1 MYLMITIIKEEF
13 FETNNM
19 TEKEIDVNDYI
30 DVSAMLKQ
38 LDIENAKQVLR
49 DAGYYVDNLWQ
60 TQDVFARFECTEQEA
75 QMVLDQANTDDII
88 QEKIWN
94 EIGYC
99 AENMNL
105 KPIE

>member
-1 MYLMITIIKEEF
+1 MEANEITIKDH
-13 FETNNM
+13 
-19 TEKEIDVNDYI
+19 IDI
-30 DVSAMLKQ
+30 SAVLKQ
-38 LDIENAKQVLR
+38 LDIENAKQVLKS
-49 DAGYYVDNLWQ
+49 AGYYVDNLWQ
-60 TQDVFARFECTEQEA
+60 TQDVFSRFECTEQEA
-75 QMVLDQANTDDII
+75 QEILDQAHTDDII